1 MPEEL
6 FIHQSG
12 ACLLGE
18 KGQTLAELKEGVS
31 RSARRRMTANALMIH
46 YALKDMDLSSF
57 RTVVYQTE
65 YSELRTLEQYV
76 DGFPEPSPL
85 KFQASIHPSGVEQ
98 VFIAAQCPIERFF
111 PLADSSAPLAGIQCL
126 DIAGGEGLVI
136 FAEESGT
143 WLLEIGLA
151 SSVSFAAALSLSR
164 SEENAIGRLEWEKDS
179 IALPGE
185 DLGSFTRAVQE
196 RRPWHSQQ
204 SEARLSLEWR

>member
-18 KGQTLAELKEGVS
+18 KGQEISDLKEGVS

-46 YALKDMDLSSF
+46 YALREMDLSTF

-85 KFQASIHPSGVEQ
+85 RFQASIHPSGLEQ

-111 PLADSSAPLAGIQCL
+111 PLADANSPLAAIQCL
-126 DIAGGEGLVI
+126 DIAGGEGLIV

-143 WLLEIGLA
+143 WLLEAGLA
-151 SSVSFAAALSLSR
+151 SAFSFAAALSLSR
-164 SEENAIGRLEWEKDS
+164 SEENAIGRLQWSKDS

-185 DLGSFTRAVQE
+185 NIIAFTRAIQD
-196 RRPWHSQQ
+196 RTPWTSRQT
-204 SEARLSLEWR
+204 EAKLTLEWR